1 MFVKPSLMTRIV
13 IGKTIGLVIG
23 LLAFFTIPQLVP
35 EMSPLIRWG
44 ILFWYVTFG
53 AIIGMFGVFTYHPIL
68 KLPFP
73 WWIRATFVGAWL
85 NFVLV
90 FFAYEQLGQIMVAT
104 FGADGILQSP
114 FWAVAEGAVLGAII
128 GFFATKYGGEGK
140 EAVDV

>member
-1 MFVKPSLMTRIV
+1 MTRIV

>member
-1 MFVKPSLMTRIV
+1 MTRIA